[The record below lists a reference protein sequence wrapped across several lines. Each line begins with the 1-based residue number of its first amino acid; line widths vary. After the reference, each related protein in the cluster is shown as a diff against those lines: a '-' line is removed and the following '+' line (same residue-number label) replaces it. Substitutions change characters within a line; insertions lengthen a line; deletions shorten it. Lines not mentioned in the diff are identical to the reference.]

1 MNSKGERKNGI
12 KRRALP
18 RFSDAAKDIE
28 PLIFELAAQI
38 QGLNH
43 RAEVEYTPLVQDII
57 RSRSR
62 DVRLIEQTL
71 DGLLDFCGYDP
82 VLQLYRRLCRHY
94 WDIDPVAT
102 ASYVGFYREMWDSET
117 GAEGLG

>member
-1 MNSKGERKNGI
+1 MGSKRGRKDGI
-12 KRRALP
+12 KRRAVA
-18 RFSDAAKDIE
+18 RASDAAKDIE

-43 RAEVEYTPLVQDII
+43 RAEVEYTPRVQDII
-57 RSRSR
+57 RSRSP
-62 DVRLIEQTL
+62 DVRLIEHTL

-102 ASYVGFYREMWDSET
+102 ASYVGFYREMWDSEMA
-117 GAEGLG
+117 AEGLG